1 MKLKIEQNVFLMIYS
16 VTLYLRMI
24 QLIFSP
30 LTLLSNLLNF
40 GIFVFKIRIIV
51 KFHGAAVMLKMIFL
65 ADLFTL
71 KSPENSKKRK
81 AKSSKLRVVHFAS
94 DELINLYL

>member
-1 MKLKIEQNVFLMIYS
+1 MKLKNEQNVFLMIYS

-24 QLIFSP
+24 QLIFIP
-30 LTLLSNLLNF
+30 LTLLSDLLNF

-51 KFHGAAVMLKMIFL
+51 KFHGTAVMLKMIFL

-71 KSPENSKKRK
+71 KSPENSKKLNPK
-81 AKSSKLRVVHFAS
+81 PSKLRVIHFAS